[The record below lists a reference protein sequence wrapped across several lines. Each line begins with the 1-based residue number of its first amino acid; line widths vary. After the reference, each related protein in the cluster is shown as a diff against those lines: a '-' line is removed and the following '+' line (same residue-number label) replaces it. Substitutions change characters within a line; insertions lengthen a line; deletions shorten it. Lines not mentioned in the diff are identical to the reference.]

1 MESPSWTATRG
12 GRSNKSLFYRDL
24 STSPATR
31 SGSLRGE
38 LGTPGQAAAA
48 AALWREN
55 AGGIDPPPPPFYTL
69 EDRIE
74 QSPDITSAPDPIFRS
89 PDSFKY
95 TDGRSPSKAPL
106 SSMGGWGGYNYRES
120 TSGYSMPSVSPP
132 AVPQPQHTGSPNW
145 WSPLREPGLRES
157 VVGREGEKDGGSP
170 VAGVVQSSSLL
181 ALGPPQDFVRPELQH
196 SVNATDSTEGDEW
209 VTVFG

>member
-157 VVGREGEKDGGSP
+157 VVGREGEKGWG
-170 VAGVVQSSSLL
+170 
-181 ALGPPQDFVRPELQH
+181 
-196 SVNATDSTEGDEW
+196 
-209 VTVFG
+209 